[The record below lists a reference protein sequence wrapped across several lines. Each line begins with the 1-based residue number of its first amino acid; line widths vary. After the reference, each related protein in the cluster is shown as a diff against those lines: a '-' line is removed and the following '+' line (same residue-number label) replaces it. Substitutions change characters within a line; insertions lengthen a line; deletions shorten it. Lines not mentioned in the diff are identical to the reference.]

1 VPAFYESFIGSRKR
15 IMAQGFGTF
24 QRTRRVPGRLGE
36 PIVDPAGWEPEEI
49 AHTDDWAYRLT
60 NKDIAEITAAV
71 TAVQRRGLAIVGMS
85 AADFPLPNFAAVLA
99 DMRRELLDGRGFVYL
114 RGLPVAEMT
123 QEQAAIAYFGIG
135 HHMGRPVS
143 QNADGHLLGHVKD
156 HGGKSIED
164 AHTRG
169 YQTTAELGFH
179 CDHCDYV
186 GLLCLRTA
194 KAGGASRLASA
205 VTLYN
210 RMLAQRPDLVAE
222 LARDFYFT
230 RHGEVPPGEQPW
242 YTQPVFSFERGY
254 FSARGVSNYIRKA
267 QGLPGVPLFTPA
279 QEEAMALYRKMVGEC
294 AVDLDFEPGDIQFL
308 HNHVM
313 LHSRTAY
320 EDWPEPGRKRHLMR
334 LWLAD
339 DNGRPL
345 PESVRKNFR
354 GVQVAGFTPTVPFDV
369 EAA

>member
-1 VPAFYESFIGSRKR
+1 
-15 IMAQGFGTF
+15 MAREFGTF
-24 QRTRRVPGRLGE
+24 RRTRRVPGTPGQ
-36 PIVDPAGWEPEEI
+36 PIVDPAGWEPETI
-49 AHTDDWAYRLT
+49 AATDDWAYRL
-60 NKDIAEITAAV
+60 NADEIAEIRNAV
-71 TAVQRRGLAIVGMS
+71 DVVQRRGLAIVRMTS
-85 AADFPLPNFAAVLA
+85 ADFPLPRFAPVLA
-99 DMRRELLDGRGFVYL
+99 DMRQELLEGRGFVYL
-114 RGLPVAEMT
+114 RGLPVAEMS

-135 HHMGRPVS
+135 HHLGRPIS
-143 QNADGHLLGHVKD
+143 QNAAGHLLGHVKD
-156 HGGKSIED
+156 HSGGKTID
-164 AHTRG
+164 DPHTRG

-194 KAGGASRLASA
+194 KSGGASRLASA

-210 RMLAQRPDLVAE
+210 RMLALRPDLVE
-222 LARDFYFT
+222 VLTRDFYFT

-242 YTQPVFSFERGY
+242 YKQPVFSFERGY

-267 QGLPGVPLFTPA
+267 QGLPGVPPFTGL
-279 QEEAMALYRKMVGEC
+279 QEEAMALYRKTVAEC
-294 AVDLDFEPGDIQFL
+294 AVNLDFEPGDIQFL

-320 EDWPEPGRKRHLMR
+320 EDWPDAKRKRHLMR

-339 DNGRPL
+339 DAGRPL
-345 PESVRKNFR
+345 PDSVRKNFR
-354 GVQVAGFTPTVPFDV
+354 GVVVAGFTPVVPFDV

>member
-1 VPAFYESFIGSRKR
+1 
-15 IMAQGFGTF
+15 MAQEFGIF
-24 QRTRRVPGRLGE
+24 RHTRRVPGKPGQR
-36 PIVDPAGWEPEEI
+36 IVDPAGWEPDEI
-49 AHTDDWAYRLT
+49 AATDDWAYRL
-60 NKDIAEITAAV
+60 NADEIAEIMSAV
-71 TAVQRRGLAIVGMS
+71 DRVQRRGLAIVRMTS
-85 AADFPLPNFAAVLA
+85 ADFPLHNFAPVLA
-99 DMRRELLDGRGFVYL
+99 DMRQELLEGRGFVYL
-114 RGLPVAEMT
+114 RGLPVEQMS

-135 HHMGRPVS
+135 HHLGRPIS

-156 HGGKSIED
+156 HGGGKSID
-164 AHTRG
+164 DPHTRG

-194 KAGGASRLASA
+194 KSGGASRLASA

-210 RMLAQRPDLVAE
+210 RMLAQRPDLVE
-222 LARDFYFT
+222 VLSQDFYYT

-242 YTQPVFSFERGY
+242 YKQPVFSFERGY

-267 QGLPGVPLFTPA
+267 QGLPGVPKFTAA
-279 QEEAMALYRKMVGEC
+279 QEEAMALYRKTVAEC
-294 AVDLDFEPGDIQFL
+294 AVNLDFEPGDIQFL

-320 EDWPEPGRKRHLMR
+320 EDWPDPKQKRHLMR

-339 DNGRPL
+339 DAGRPL

-354 GVQVAGFTPTVPFDV
+354 GVVVAGFTPVVPFDV

>member
-1 VPAFYESFIGSRKR
+1 
-15 IMAQGFGTF
+15 MAQEFGTF
-24 QRTRRVPGRLGE
+24 RRTRRVPGKPGQR
-36 PIVDPAGWEPEEI
+36 INDPAGWEPEEI
-49 AHTDDWAYRLT
+49 AATDDWAYRL
-60 NKDIAEITAAV
+60 NADEIAEIRHAV
-71 TAVQRRGLAIVGMS
+71 DAVQRRGLAIVRMTS
-85 AADFPLPNFAAVLA
+85 ADFPLHNFAPVLA
-99 DMRRELLDGRGFVYL
+99 DMRQELLEGRGFVYL
-114 RGLPVAEMT
+114 RGLPVEQMS

-135 HHMGRPVS
+135 HHLGRPIS

-156 HGGKSIED
+156 HGGGKSID
-164 AHTRG
+164 DPHTRG

-194 KAGGASRLASA
+194 KSGGASRLASA

-210 RMLAQRPDLVAE
+210 RMLAQRPDLVE
-222 LARDFYFT
+222 VLSQDFYYT

-242 YTQPVFSFERGY
+242 YKQPVFSFDRGY

-267 QGLPGVPLFTPA
+267 QGLPGVPKFTAA
-279 QEEAMALYRKMVGEC
+279 QEEAMALYRKTVAGC
-294 AVDLDFEPGDIQFL
+294 AVNLDFEPGDIQFL

-320 EDWPEPGRKRHLMR
+320 EDWPDPKQKRHLMR

-339 DNGRPL
+339 DAGRPL

-354 GVQVAGFTPTVPFDV
+354 GVVVAGFTPVVPFDV